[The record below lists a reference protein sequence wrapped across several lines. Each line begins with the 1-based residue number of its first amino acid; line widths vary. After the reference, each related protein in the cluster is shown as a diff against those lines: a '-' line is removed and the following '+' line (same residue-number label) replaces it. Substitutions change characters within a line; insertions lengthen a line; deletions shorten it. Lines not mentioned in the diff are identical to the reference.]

1 MLGGMTDPVT
11 GDLVGRADPPGR
23 APDPDGRLDA
33 PGTPP
38 FRAGG
43 RRRGVFAADYVGPN
57 WFTAVMGTA
66 ILATCTEYLA
76 QFAPGLHAVAVL
88 VLVLAWVLLTGIG
101 ATFVSHAVRDPQRFR
116 ATFTDPAV
124 APFYGA
130 LAMGLLSAGAATLVV
145 AGRHLPTTAT
155 SVAWGLWITGT
166 LLGVLTALVYPARLI
181 AAGPERRGTPTPV
194 WALPVVPPMVSAAG
208 GAPLAA
214 TLPPAGAS
222 AMLVL
227 STALFVFALC
237 LATVVFGIAYGH
249 LALGNALPLQASPAI
264 WIPLGFAGQ
273 STTAANFLLAEAG
286 GAVPP
291 EALEALRAVV
301 VAYSVVA
308 LGSGVVST
316 GIALRVTVGALR
328 RGMTFSL
335 GWWSFTFPV
344 GTMSLGVFAL
354 GATLELPWLAAVS
367 AVICAC
373 LAGTVG
379 LCLVRSARFW
389 ATGRL

>member
-1 MLGGMTDPVT
+1 MLEGMTAPVAR
-11 GDLVGRADPPGR
+11 DLVGRTAPAGR
-23 APDPDGRLDA
+23 APDPDGRLDG

-38 FRAGG
+38 FRGTG
-43 RRRGVFAADYVGPN
+43 RRPGVFAADYVGPN
-57 WFTAVMGTA
+57 WFPAVMGTA

-76 QFAPGLHAVAVL
+76 QAAPGLHAAAL
-88 VLVLAWVLLTGIG
+88 LVLALAWALLTGIG

-116 ATFTDPAV
+116 ATFTDLAV

-145 AGRHLPTTAT
+145 AGRHVPTTAT
-155 SVAWGLWITGT
+155 AAAWVLWTAGT

-181 AAGPERRGTPTPV
+181 AAGPERRGRPTPV

-222 AMLVL
+222 AVLVL
-227 STALFVFALC
+227 SAALFALALCLGTVVFAL
-237 LATVVFGIAYGH
+237 AYGH
-249 LALGNALPLQASPAI
+249 LALGNALPLQGSPAI
-264 WIPLGFAGQ
+264 WIPLGLAGQ
-273 STTAANFLLAEAG
+273 STAAANLLLAEARDV
-286 GAVPP
+286 VPA
-291 EALEALRAVV
+291 EALPALHVLV

-308 LGSGVVST
+308 LCSGVAAAGV
-316 GIALRVTVGALR
+316 ALRVTVGALR

-344 GTMSLGVFAL
+344 GTMSLGVFAF
-354 GATLELPWLAAVS
+354 GATLDAPWLAGVS

-373 LAGTVG
+373 LAATVG